1 MGLSMDSKSISK
13 ELHSLGFNQSVL
25 AEAIGCSPS
34 LVNKVINRKAVSLR
48 IAEAISKVI
57 GQPRT
62 KVFPELGDRK
72 VIPESRQAQVNRLKE
87 ILCDEM

>member
-1 MGLSMDSKSISK
+1 MDSKSIR
-13 ELHSLGFNQSVL
+13 EALHSLGFNQSML

-34 LVNKVINRKAVSLR
+34 LINKVINRKAVSLR

-57 GQPRT
+57 GQPRI

-72 VIPESRQAQVNRLKE
+72 VITETRQAQVSRLKE
-87 ILCDEM
+87 ILFDER